1 MSPSCIEKFL
11 KIELTL
17 VYKMIGHFPVK
28 SQSQYRNN
36 LNKNKINYIL

>member
-1 MSPSCIEKFL
+1 MSPSCIGKFL

-17 VYKMIGHFPVK
+17 VYKMIGHFPVI

>member
-1 MSPSCIEKFL
+1 MSTSCIEKFL
-11 KIELTL
+11 KMELTL